1 MFIGKVNK
9 ISFAKK
15 IKPTFLLALFVSMPS
30 FSQVI
35 ETPEQYF
42 NKMVETV
49 SSINYKG
56 ILVFNNVAPGDD
68 NISALEIVHSHQDQ
82 KESRISSIDG
92 GPISVYRKNDQIKE
106 LLGGKR
112 QIEKIMNNPFENF
125 CAKTLDNKQL
135 MQNYKFQFEQDS
147 IVAGREV
154 KVVVLQPKS
163 RQVFGYSFY
172 VDKEH
177 YMPLKMSYIPHN
189 GANINSY
196 MFVNIEYP
204 THFDETDL
212 KIKMDGK
219 VVMPDQEQRLT
230 DKGAVD
236 ELRSLKAKSLKAKSS
251 KNKEDKYASTWRI
264 GYLPQGF
271 KIFDHQVKKFHKK
284 NSSVEHFVFS
294 DGIALISV
302 YIEALP
308 DNQIFRGSSIK
319 GAMSAYGAVQNGH
332 QIVVVGKIPIETLEL
347 VGNSVKQKV
356 KK

>member
-1 MFIGKVNK
+1 MFKSK
-9 ISFAKK
+9 ITKILFAKLQPLF
-15 IKPTFLLALFVSMPS
+15 ILVFLVSTPAVS
-30 FSQVI
+30 RVI
-35 ETPEQYF
+35 ETPGQYF

-49 SSINYKG
+49 SNINYKG

-68 NISALEIVHSHQDQ
+68 NISAIEIVHSNQNQ

-92 GPISVYRKNDQIKE
+92 GPISVYRKNDQIRE

-125 CAKTLDNKQL
+125 CAKTLDKRQL
-135 MQNYKFQFEQDS
+135 LQNYTFQFGPDS
-147 IVAGREV
+147 MIAGRDV
-154 KVVVLQPKS
+154 KVVMLNPKNK
-163 RQVFGYSFY
+163 QVFGHSFY
-172 VDKEH
+172 IDKEH
-177 YMPLKMSYIPHN
+177 YMPLKMDFIPYK
-189 GANINSY
+189 GSNINSY

-204 THFDETDL
+204 KHFNEEDL

-219 VVMPDQEQRLT
+219 VVMPDQEEKLETRQT
-230 DKGAVD
+230 I
-236 ELRSLKAKSLKAKSS
+236 SKSERM
-251 KNKEDKYASTWRI
+251 KNKSEKYASSWKI
-264 GYLPQGF
+264 EYLPQGF
-271 KIFDHQVKKFHKK
+271 KIFDHQIKKFHKK

-308 DNQIFRGSSIK
+308 ENQIFRGRSIK
-319 GAMSAYGAVQNGH
+319 GAMSAYGAVQSGH

-356 KK
+356 TK

>member
-1 MFIGKVNK
+1 MFKSKVNK
-9 ISFAKK
+9 ISSAKRLL
-15 IKPTFLLALFVSMPS
+15 TFFMLALFVSTPV
-30 FSQVI
+30 FSQII

-82 KESRISSIDG
+82 EESRISSIDG
-92 GPISVYRKNDQIKE
+92 RPISVYRKNDQIKE

-125 CAKTLDNKQL
+125 CAKTLDNLQL
-135 MQNYKFQFEQDS
+135 VQNYIFEFGLDS
-147 IVAGREV
+147 IVAGRGV
-154 KVVVLQPKS
+154 KVVMLKPKNK
-163 RQVFGYSFY
+163 QVFGYSFY
-172 VDKEH
+172 IDKEY
-177 YMPLKMSYIPHN
+177 YMPLKMNYIPHN

-204 THFDETDL
+204 THFNETDL
-212 KIKMDGK
+212 KIKMNGK
-219 VVMPDQEQRLT
+219 VVMPDQEEKLA
-230 DKGAVD
+230 D
-236 ELRSLKAKSLKAKSS
+236 KSLIDE
-251 KNKEDKYASTWRI
+251 NKHANNKGEKYASNWKI
-264 GYLPQGF
+264 EYLPQGF

-308 DNQIFRGSSIK
+308 ENQMFRGSSIK

-356 KK
+356 EK

>member
-1 MFIGKVNK
+1 MYKSKVNK
-9 ISFAKK
+9 ASFAKK
-15 IKPTFLLALFVSMPS
+15 IQLFFILALFVSTPG

-35 ETPEQYF
+35 KTPKQYF

-68 NISALEIVHSHQDQ
+68 SISALEIVHSHQDQ
-82 KESRISSIDG
+82 KESRVSSIDG
-92 GPISVYRKNDQIKE
+92 GPTSVYRKNDQIKE

-125 CAKTLDNKQL
+125 CAKTLDDQQL
-135 MQNYKFQFEQDS
+135 VQNYIFEFGPDS
-147 IVAGREV
+147 MVAGRGV
-154 KVVVLQPKS
+154 KVVVLKPKYK
-163 RQVFGYSFY
+163 QVFGYSFY
-172 VDKEH
+172 IDKEH
-177 YMPLKMSYIPHN
+177 YMPLKMNYMSHD

-204 THFDETDL
+204 KHFNATDL

-219 VVMPDQEQRLT
+219 VVMPDQEEKLA
-230 DKGAVD
+230 D
-236 ELRSLKAKSLKAKSS
+236 KSLIDDKHVE
-251 KNKEDKYASTWRI
+251 NKEEKYASSWKI
-264 GYLPQGF
+264 EFLPQGF

-308 DNQIFRGSSIK
+308 ENQIFRGSSVK

-356 KK
+356 EK